1 MSDNKDNSK
10 KGFFSRLFGGSN
22 TSVQTKTEVTSS
34 EQSSEIPSMS
44 ALNKMKKADI
54 VSVAKD
60 NGLELDINLT
70 KAKLL
75 EAWEL
80 HFSSEPS
87 PSAVDDAADVM
98 AEVAA
103 AKEAPVE
110 EAAEEVAEEAPVEE
124 AAEEVAEEVAE
135 EAPVEEAAEELAE
148 EAPVEEA
155 VEEVAEEAAEEV
167 AEEVAEEAPVE
178 EAAEEAVVE
187 EAVEEV
193 AEEAPVEE
201 AAEEVAEEVAEEAPV
216 EEAAEEAVVEEAV
229 EEVAEEAAEEVAEVV
244 AEEAPV
250 EEAAEEAA
258 EEAVVEEAV
267 EEKETEIKISMDEK
281 TSAQIISDFETKQ
294 LKTDLPEFRPGDTIV
309 VSVKVREGERTR
321 LQAFEGVVMGVKK
334 GGLNSSFIVRKI
346 SSGIGV
352 ERTFQTHSPMIDSIK
367 VKRKGDVRQAKLFYL
382 RERSGKSA
390 RIKERLE

>member
-1 MSDNKDNSK
+1 MSDNKDNNK

-22 TSVQTKTEVTSS
+22 ASVQTKTEVTSS

-135 EAPVEEAAEELAE
+135 EAPVEEAAEE
-148 EAPVEEA
+148 
-155 VEEVAEEAAEEV
+155 
-167 AEEVAEEAPVE
+167 
-178 EAAEEAVVE
+178 AVVE

-201 AAEEVAEEVAEEAPV
+201 AAEEVAEE
-216 EEAAEEAVVEEAV
+216 
-229 EEVAEEAAEEVAEVV
+229 V

>member
-1 MSDNKDNSK
+1 MSDNKDNNK

-22 TSVQTKTEVTSS
+22 ASVQTKTEVTSS

-124 AAEEVAEEVAE
+124 AAEEVAEE
-135 EAPVEEAAEELAE
+135 
-148 EAPVEEA
+148 APVEEA
-155 VEEVAEEAAEEV
+155 VEEV
-167 AEEVAEEAPVE
+167 
-178 EAAEEAVVE
+178 
-187 EAVEEV
+187 
-193 AEEAPVEE
+193 
-201 AAEEVAEEVAEEAPV
+201 
-216 EEAAEEAVVEEAV
+216 
-229 EEVAEEAAEEVAEVV
+229 
-244 AEEAPV
+244 
-250 EEAAEEAA
+250 AEEAA

-267 EEKETEIKISMDEK
+267 EEKETEIKISMNEK